1 MGAIRITKVF
11 CPYCG
16 QQAKYVDSKIVY
28 GRSYGMIYL
37 CKPCNAYVGVH
48 KGTNEPLGRLANKE
62 LRNLKM
68 AAHEAFDPIW
78 KTKKMKRNQAYN
90 WLAEQME
97 LSPEETHIGMF
108 DVSQCKKVIKICK
121 KHKGENHG
129 KQQN

>member
-1 MGAIRITKVF
+1 MF

-16 QQAKYVDSKIVY
+16 QQAKYVDSKVVY

-37 CKPCNAYVGVH
+37 CQPCDAYVGVH

-62 LRNLKM
+62 LRYWKM

-78 KTKKMKRNQAYN
+78 KTKKMKRNNAYK
-90 WLAEQME
+90 WLAEQLR

-108 DVSQCKKVIKICK
+108 DITMCKIVIEICK
-121 KHKGENHG
+121 KYKGENHG
-129 KQQN
+129 KQRT